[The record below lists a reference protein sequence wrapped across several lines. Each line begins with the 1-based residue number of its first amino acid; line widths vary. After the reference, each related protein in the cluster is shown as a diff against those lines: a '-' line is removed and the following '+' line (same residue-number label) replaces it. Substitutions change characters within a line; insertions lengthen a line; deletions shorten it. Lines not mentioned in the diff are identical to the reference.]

1 MSVTCPF
8 CRAESAQLISLFGS
22 QLLLSQY
29 RCAAC
34 GSYFE
39 GLRGDLGSGSWDLG
53 ETTTTE
59 LPQIL
64 DPKSQIP
71 EGDTT

>member
-1 MSVTCPF
+1 MAQCSVACPF
-8 CRAESAQLISLFGS
+8 CRATTAELVSLFGS

-39 GLRGDLGSGSWDLG
+39 GVRDDRGDAEPAPIAAGGGADD
-53 ETTTTE
+53 
-59 LPQIL
+59 
-64 DPKSQIP
+64 DPRA
-71 EGDTT
+71 EH

>member
-8 CRAESAQLISLFGS
+8 CRADRTQLVSLFGS
-22 QLLLSQY
+22 QLLFSQY

-39 GLRGDLGSGSWDLG
+39 GLRDDRWDA
-53 ETTTTE
+53 EPVPATTE
-59 LPQIL
+59 GE
-64 DPKSQIP
+64 DDGRRAES
-71 EGDTT
+71 

>member
-1 MSVTCPF
+1 MAVMCPF
-8 CRAESAQLISLFGS
+8 CRADAAQLISLFGS

-39 GLRGDLGSGSWDLG
+39 GLREDRREPLSATNEG
-53 ETTTTE
+53 EPNGRTNE
-59 LPQIL
+59 R
-64 DPKSQIP
+64 
-71 EGDTT
+71 